1 MNIRMYDCGFGDS
14 FLLSDY
20 WDQRNLLVDFG
31 IHSGSSA
38 VNRTAQYDTI
48 CTEIMAHENV
58 DYLLTHYH
66 EDHYEGAIVASAK
79 GIRFE
84 NVYIPDIWNID
95 GSVDIVSLILFR
107 GLLTKTVISQN
118 LTLFDF
124 LKAICTCSGEIHF
137 IQRGSN
143 VGREC
148 TALWP
153 SIEYLESR
161 GQKVFDELDPEDSN
175 IIARLREI
183 SSRLVEIVQSL
194 SREEYVLERSY
205 DYIQQL
211 EEIKSLIQK
220 GAVDPESVKIHVK
233 VDSGMHRLG
242 FQTGEISDICRI
254 LKENGIDVRGIYSHF
269 GDMPHLQQ
277 KAFEGAAHATRE
289 YFPNAVRHIASSH
302 TLNQKECLFDGV
314 RVGLAAY
321 LGAMRVES
329 EVIASRRV
337 SAGEY
342 VGYGDYSLPNDAN
355 IATVFGGYADGIDRE
370 RFPCVIADGREY
382 KVIGV
387 CMDTFIID
395 TADKKFEIG
404 KKVTLVDEN
413 EMCNLAEKMQTIP
426 YTLMT
431 AWRGRIDKIYC

>member
-1 MNIRMYDCGFGDS
+1 MLM
-14 FLLSDY
+14 
-20 WDQRNLLVDFG
+20 
-31 IHSGSSA
+31 
-38 VNRTAQYDTI
+38 
-48 CTEIMAHENV
+48 
-58 DYLLTHYH
+58 
-66 EDHYEGAIVASAK
+66 
-79 GIRFE
+79 
-84 NVYIPDIWNID
+84 
-95 GSVDIVSLILFR
+95 
-107 GLLTKTVISQN
+107 
-118 LTLFDF
+118 
-124 LKAICTCSGEIHF
+124 LKADAYGHGLESVATATCEMVDAFGVVTLEEGLNVRKIGIKTPVLVNMLASGEVLQA
-137 IQRGSN
+137 IQNDLIVGLSN
-143 VGREC
+143 
-148 TALWP
+148 
-153 SIEYLESR
+153 
-161 GQKVFDELDPEDSN
+161 
-175 IIARLREI
+175 RL
-183 SSRLVEIVQSL
+183 
-194 SREEYVLERSY
+194 
-205 DYIQQL
+205 QL